1 MYRARP
7 QRFSA
12 AALLFVGKLQ
22 GGARPRPTFNELG
35 KINIVGLRRAA
46 AVMHRCYVT
55 NVGNGLDRSACWFIS
70 GSNITKR
77 NRQACSLRICFGF
90 CV

>member
-1 MYRARP
+1 M
-7 QRFSA
+7 A
-12 AALLFVGKLQ
+12 A
-22 GGARPRPTFNELG
+22 GARPRLTFNELG
-35 KINIVGLRRAA
+35 KINIVGLRRVS

-77 NRQACSLRICFGF
+77 NRQACSLQGVFKF
-90 CV
+90 FVLSLLQQ